1 MSKKLVIFDFDG
13 VIVESLDLWFRIT
26 QINNPGLTKEEY
38 YSMSHG
44 NYIEAFES
52 KKLIYTEEG
61 LEEYRS
67 NLLLIDSPKEIV
79 SFIENNSNKFLYAI
93 VSSGNEIT
101 IKRFLEKENLVNYFT
116 DILGNQTHKNK
127 TTKISNLLEKYCL
140 ENKNAVF
147 ITDTLG
153 DILEAN
159 ETGIKS
165 VGVLWGLHDRETLEK
180 GNPEIIIDNPGELEE
195 AINSIL
201 S

>member
-38 YSMSHG
+38 YSMSYG

-67 NLLLIDSPKEIV
+67 KLLLIDSPKEIV

-101 IKRFLEKENLVNYFT
+101 IKRFLEKEKLANYFI

-127 TTKISNLLEKYCL
+127 NTKISNLLEKYSL

-180 GNPEIIIDNPGELEE
+180 GNPEIIIGNPGELEE
-195 AINSIL
+195 TINSIL

>member
-1 MSKKLVIFDFDG
+1 MNKKLVIFDFDG

-26 QINNPGLTKEEY
+26 QTNNPGLTKEEY
-38 YSMSHG
+38 YSMSNG

-52 KKLIYTEEG
+52 KELIYTEEG
-61 LEEYRS
+61 LEDYRS

-116 DILGNQTHKNK
+116 DILGNQTHKSKN
-127 TTKISNLLEKYCL
+127 TKISTLLEKYSL

-153 DILEAN
+153 DILESN
-159 ETGIKS
+159 ESEVKS
-165 VGVLWGLHDRETLEK
+165 IGVLWGLHDRETLEK
-180 GNPEIIIDNPGELEE
+180 GKPEIIIDNPEELEE
-195 AINSIL
+195 AIKKVFK
-201 S
+201 